1 MPKWRVGK
9 APVHSPGHPKSEGLP
24 YLDVEDGEVAE
35 QLGVIG
41 EVGAATSR
49 ARHICDVL
57 LLQGDGEVLAEAV
70 GADGALTGGQGLH
83 LVEGR
88 GWKGRGQ
95 KLQLPAGG
103 RSSGLVSAT
112 TGQAT

>member
-9 APVHSPGHPKSEGLP
+9 APVQSPGHPESEGLP
-24 YLDVEDGEVAE
+24 YLDVEGGEVAE

-49 ARHICDVL
+49 ARHICNVL

-70 GADGALTGGQGLH
+70 RADGALFPEQH
-83 LVEGR
+83 
-88 GWKGRGQ
+88 Q
-95 KLQLPAGG
+95 QY
-103 RSSGLVSAT
+103 
-112 TGQAT
+112 